1 MTLFIENHNSAQIKA
16 LSDIEARGK
25 DLSLQI
31 GHDRIRRHERLA
43 TSKPYQFLNIPRGR
57 DLFYREGQLAAEALL
72 QATTSL

>member
-1 MTLFIENHNSAQIKA
+1 MKLFLENHNSAQIKA

-57 DLFYREGQLAAEALL
+57 DLFCREGQLAAEALL